1 MATDLQ
7 SPPEQSSMATLV
19 NGIVHDFQDLIEQQV
34 RLARKDLETGFA
46 HVKEAGLMMG
56 LAAGFIVPGA
66 IGLFLMLAHLVH
78 WLASPASA
86 DPAAIPLW
94 GCYAL
99 VGGVFVVV
107 GLAFVWAGKKQVS
120 TLPDQA
126 VKGLEENL
134 EWKTNQTSP
143 K

>member
-7 SPPEQSSMATLV
+7 SPPEQSSMASLV

-34 RLARKDLETGFA
+34 RLARKDLESGFT
-46 HVKEAGLMMG
+46 HIKEAGLMMG
-56 LAAGFIVPGA
+56 LGAGFLVPGA
-66 IGLFLMLAHLVH
+66 IGLFLMLVHLVH

-86 DPAAIPLW
+86 DPASIPLW

-99 VGGVFVVV
+99 IGGLFVLV
-107 GLAFVWAGKKQVS
+107 GLAFVWAAKKQVS

-126 VKGLEENL
+126 VKALEENL